1 MTISNVLAPTAGTGT
16 AVPTPAA
23 GKNTNQFAARSTDNP
38 PPVNPAETATTVPKR
53 TLSRLGSPTDNTVTN
68 AQNEPT
74 HKPPQD
80 FSHTLRKTIMPKTP
94 QNTQDGTE
102 LKKQSLTTN
111 TAAQPNVVQLWL
123 AQYSLMVEQGK
134 EGIARKVEPKAGY
147 ELAQL
152 LTNLKADKFSS
163 VTAVTARTAKS
174 TPAKLGQMVA
184 PSLQPENKPIQ
195 SESPSFG
202 LFAKGEPSAIDQGQ
216 TEPKAVLPGISKEL
230 LATNTEQGGGKNAD
244 KTPTVSEKPTI
255 ASTSAASSSQKT
267 SPSGVKELMAETL
280 NSGSKTPTVSEKPT
294 IASTSVASSS
304 QKTSPSGVKEL
315 MAEALNSGNKTPTVS
330 EKPTIASTSA
340 ASSSQKTPPSG
351 VKELMDEAL
360 NGGSKTPA
368 AGKTTAGQKP
378 AMAGTSTTSADQKTP
393 VSDDN
398 LPMGEG
404 KLSGSEPKIPVNL
417 GKFTAVSEKPT
428 DNKAATPQGETLSE
442 PLADNKGQT
451 DTAAVESTAQN
462 LNMKEVQISTG
473 QTKDHGSTS
482 DNSSKPTDF
491 GQITSHSNLDSPITE
506 QTSAFAQAGKSTNS
520 TSASD
525 VFPSINEQIF
535 ESIHSFLR
543 QGDRQITIRLY
554 PPELGKVII
563 KFQEQ
568 QGQLS
573 GLLEVS
579 KIQTR
584 AEIQQALPQIIRNL
598 ADCGIQVKRLEVVL
612 TDQPEQQTFREQS
625 LQQGWSGQ
633 HGSENPDSRGD
644 NTPVNEWLT
653 NYNSYAGLHE
663 PQEMFVAD
671 NSINILI

>member
-1 MTISNVLAPTAGTGT
+1 MNTGLLTISNVLAPTAGTGT

-111 TAAQPNVVQLWL
+111 AAAQPNVVQLWL

-267 SPSGVKELMAETL
+267 SPSG
-280 NSGSKTPTVSEKPT
+280 G
-294 IASTSVASSS
+294 
-304 QKTSPSGVKEL
+304 KEL

-417 GKFTAVSEKPT
+417 GKFTAASEKPT

-506 QTSAFAQAGKSTNS
+506 QTSAFAQAGKSANS

-598 ADCGIQVKRLEVVL
+598 ADCGIQVKRLEVAL

-633 HGSENPDSRGD
+633 HGSENPDSRGN

-653 NYNSYAGLHE
+653 NDNSYAGLHGQ
-663 PQEMFVAD
+663 QEMFVAD
-671 NSINILI
+671 DSINILI